1 MTDDDDEYEE
11 AGGGNHLLGFMFGN
25 VDYSGDLDVD
35 YLDEVIIY
43 LSFSLYFEPRRSR
56 ILFFIGYSKNFDAI
70 IYSSIPNSASLL
82 GDYIAF
88 CKKLLFDKNFFP

>member
-1 MTDDDDEYEE
+1 MADDDDEYEE

-43 LSFSLYFEPRRSR
+43 LIFSLYFEPRRSPN
-56 ILFFIGYSKNFDAI
+56 LFVIEFS
-70 IYSSIPNSASLL
+70 
-82 GDYIAF
+82 
-88 CKKLLFDKNFFP
+88 